1 MVRVLTIA
9 DGHGTLHR
17 EDFLYALKGDKPD
30 LIFFL
35 GDNFN
40 FDLDVAMDYIDKH
53 DMGYIPKYGIVG
65 NHEYKKI
72 LDQYPIQ
79 NIHLQTVSFP
89 VNPQRAIIIGGFSGS
104 IKYKDEGD
112 DYALFTNDQSV
123 SLLNNFAK
131 TDLFI
136 CHSNPCFKKPKHI
149 DAHSGL
155 LGIGKYIE
163 KNTPVMTIHGH
174 EHIRKT
180 DYKRIRRGL
189 FFNKLCCIRSCY
201 KVECFYIDI

>member
-1 MVRVLTIA
+1 MTRLLTVA

-17 EDFLYALKGDKPD
+17 EDFLYALKGNKPD
-30 LIFFL
+30 MVLFL

-40 FDLDVAMDYIDKH
+40 YDLDLTIDFLNQQGL
-53 DMGYIPKYGIVG
+53 DDIPRYGIVG

-79 NIHLQTVSFP
+79 NLHLQTASFP
-89 VNPQRAIIIGGFSGS
+89 VNFMRTVIIGGFGGC
-104 IKYKDEGD
+104 IRYKNEGD
-112 DYALFTNDQSV
+112 DYMMFTNEQSV

-136 CHSNPCFKKPKHI
+136 CHSNPSFKKPEQT

-155 LGIGKYIE
+155 LGIGRYIE
-163 KNTPVMTIHGH
+163 KNKPVLTIHGH

-180 DYKRIRRGL
+180 DYKRIRKGL
-189 FFNKLCCIRSCY
+189 FVNELCCIRSCY
-201 KVECFYIDI
+201 KVESFYVDI